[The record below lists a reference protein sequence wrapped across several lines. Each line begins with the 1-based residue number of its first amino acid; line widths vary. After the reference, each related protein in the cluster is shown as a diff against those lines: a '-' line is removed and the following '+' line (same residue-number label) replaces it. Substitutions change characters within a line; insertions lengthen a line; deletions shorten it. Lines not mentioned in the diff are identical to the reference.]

1 MKHIVCYSGGVE
13 SALAAIEVV
22 RRYGREDVVLLNHD
36 ISPDAEDA
44 DIKQYK
50 QDIADYLGIPVT
62 PCNAVTESYR
72 ELDPL
77 TGAIERGKFKGP
89 NGEYCTYY
97 LKSEPFNRAM
107 DPLLECIKTRA
118 FKVGN
123 GTELCTNRLKT
134 APFKVWLNW
143 QIPDDLTVYYG
154 FTPGESQ
161 RIERRRR
168 ILALRNLKTDFPLL
182 WPNRTI
188 FDTAEIGI
196 PKPEHYRVWKH
207 GNCIGCLKAGWQH
220 WYCVYVHRR
229 DRWELAKEAEQK
241 IGYAINRRG
250 GVPCRL
256 VEREEEFEALR
267 RAELPATEW
276 IPSGRF
282 WSMARN
288 LLKNNQPELDFKEDL
303 R

>member
-22 RRYGREDVVLLNHD
+22 RLYRREDVVLLNHD

-62 PCNAVTESYR
+62 PCNAEEKYPH
-72 ELDPL
+72 LDPL
-77 TGAIERGKFKGP
+77 KA
-89 NGEYCTYY
+89 C
-97 LKSEPFNRAM
+97 M
-107 DPLLECIKTRA
+107 DIRA

-123 GTELCTNRLKT
+123 GTELCTCKLKT
-134 APFKVWLNW
+134 EPFMAYLKKIDPAEAVL
-143 QIPDDLTVYYG
+143 YYG
-154 FTPGESQ
+154 FTAEEFN
-161 RIERRRR
+161 RCERRFKEMRGW
-168 ILALRNLKTDFPLL
+168 KVEFPLL
-182 WPNRTI
+182 WRKRTI
-188 FDTAEIGI
+188 HDTAEIGI

-220 WYCVYVHRR
+220 WYCTYCHRR

-241 IGYAINRRG
+241 VGYAINRRG
-250 GVPCRL
+250 GTPCRL
-256 VEREEEFEALR
+256 IEREEEFEALR
-267 RAELPATEW
+267 RTGLPATEW

-282 WSMARN
+282 WSMAKK
-288 LLKNNQPELDFKEDL
+288 LLKSNQPELNFKEDL